1 MTYLLDDISTRLRDL
16 RRLSHQMPESQ
27 EQVLNI
33 LDGLAS
39 DVDNE
44 LSRQESDRRQG
55 VNSDDPG

>member
-27 EQVLNI
+27 EQIFNI